1 MNPSEVIVEWFQEG
15 WYYDDNNVKKHAG
28 EIMGTRRLYDKS
40 PQYIAGYCQCK
51 ADQGYGVS
59 IEDFNGTKVVHGLL
73 KC

>member
-40 PQYIAGYCQCK
+40 PEYIAPLPPGI
-51 ADQGYGVS
+51 AD
-59 IEDFNGTKVVHGLL
+59 
-73 KC
+73 